1 MPFIIKLFV
10 VQSLRFFLPV
20 FIIFVSSYARA
31 QTYSTEEIVISGL
44 GFARFSVSLIAEDSF
59 SEHPA
64 ASRWLR
70 IFDRNLCWSGV
81 FMVTDSRYRSCRTT
95 GGADVDMK
103 IILKINQSRTNSG
116 KLISKQLMLTV
127 ADNNGVPLFPL

>member
-1 MPFIIKLFV
+1 MPFFIKIFV
-10 VQSLRFFLPV
+10 VQPLRFFLPV

-44 GFARFSVSLIAEDSF
+44 GFARFSVSLIPEDSF
-59 SEHPA
+59 SDQPA

-81 FMVTDSRYRSCRTT
+81 FMVTDSRYRSCRTK

-103 IILKINQSRTNSG
+103 IILKINQSKTNSG
-116 KLISKQLMLTV
+116 KLISKHLM
-127 ADNNGVPLFPL
+127 

>member
-1 MPFIIKLFV
+1 MLFLIKIFV
-10 VQSLRFFLPV
+10 VKSLRVFLPV
-20 FIIFVSSYARA
+20 FIICVTSYARA

-44 GFARFSVSLIAEDSF
+44 GFARFSVTLIAEDSF

-95 GGADVDMK
+95 GGVNVDMK
-103 IILKINQSRTNSG
+103 IILKINQS
-116 KLISKQLMLTV
+116 KQTQV
-127 ADNNGVPLFPL
+127 N